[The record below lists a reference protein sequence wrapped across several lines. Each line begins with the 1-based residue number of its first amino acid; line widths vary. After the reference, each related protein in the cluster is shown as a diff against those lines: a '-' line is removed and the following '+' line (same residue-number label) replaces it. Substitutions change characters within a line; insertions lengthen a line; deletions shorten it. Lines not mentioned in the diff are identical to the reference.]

1 MEYDNSNR
9 GALFRVTDK
18 QGNDKRPDYSG
29 NLNVNGVDY
38 ELSGWMKVSKAG
50 NKFMSLTIKEPF
62 KKTTKVAT
70 PVVEPFEDDEIPFD
84 SVPF

>member
-9 GALFRVTDK
+9 GMLMRTRDK
-18 QGNDKRPDYSG
+18 QTENHPDYFGS
-29 NLNVNGVDY
+29 LNVNGVDY
-38 ELSGWMKVSKAG
+38 ELSGWMKVSKKG

-70 PVVEPFEDDEIPFD
+70 PVVEPFEDDE
-84 SVPF
+84 VPF

>member
-18 QGNDKRPDYSG
+18 LGNEKRPDYSG

-38 ELSGWMKVSKAG
+38 ELSGWMKVSKKG

-70 PVVEPFEDDEIPFD
+70 PVVEPFEDDEIPF
-84 SVPF
+84 

>member
-9 GALFRVTDK
+9 VALFRVTDK
-18 QGNDKRPDYSG
+18 QGNEKRPDYSG

-38 ELSGWMKVSKAG
+38 ELSGWMKVSKKG

-70 PVVEPFEDDEIPFD
+70 PVVEPFEDDEIPF
-84 SVPF
+84 

>member
-9 GALFRVTDK
+9 GAFFRVTDK

-38 ELSGWMKVSKAG
+38 ELSGWMKVSKKG
-50 NKFMSLTIKEPF
+50 NKFMSLTIREPF

-70 PVVEPFEDDEIPFD
+70 PVVEPFEDDEIPF
-84 SVPF
+84 